1 MEIGGDP
8 SFFVQ
13 LGGFVNFVTERFLYV
28 RWRSGELFNEGN
40 GMLLDLSDGGA
51 GGDSFGC
58 IGICSVI
65 TCDTS
70 VIFDF
75 AELHVGIRLEI
86 VEKIK

>member
-1 MEIGGDP
+1 M
-8 SFFVQ
+8 
-13 LGGFVNFVTERFLYV
+13 YV

-40 GMLLDLSDGGA
+40 GMLLDLGEGEGGKRRRGKRGETSDGRA

-58 IGICSVI
+58 IGICSVT

-70 VIFDF
+70 VRFDF

-86 VEKIK
+86 VEKTK